1 MTSGPIYCKEETDLI
16 AGIQD
21 EILRLHAMGLL
32 DRLLVDK
39 ATKARILWGTDAYEN
54 RGPEYK
60 RNHQITPALITGENA
75 DVIKTRARKAL
86 EQQTERTRRHAEVFT
101 PPFLCARMIS
111 AADASWFGTATDK
124 FLTDQPVRFT
134 KSRTWKHYVDSRR
147 LEITC
152 GEAPYLVSRYD
163 ASTGEAIPIRH
174 RIGLLDRKLRAV
186 NENAADEEEWL
197 KWTLRAFQA
206 TYGYEFQGDN
216 LLIARVNLLM
226 TYEEYLYA
234 RWKRKPSPGEYRTI
248 VNTITWNIWQ
258 MDGLT
263 GQIPYSR
270 EDDWQETNLFKY
282 PETGTEQIQQPDCRI
297 YDWRRQKSL
306 LYQNVN
312 TGGRNMKFDFIIGN
326 PPYQDGD
333 SSASRK
339 PPMYHLFM
347 DASYKL
353 SKRVELITPAR
364 FLFNAGQTP
373 PAWNNKMLND
383 PHLKILYY
391 EPDSSKI
398 FPNIDI
404 RGGVVI
410 TYHDINKNFEIINI
424 FTPFPTL
431 TQIVKKVNAKTEKS
445 LNSIIFSQGLYHFSQ
460 KFFDDFPTASH
471 SMGAGTGNK
480 IVSAIFEKFPEP
492 FMATPSTKKNCI
504 KLLGRTKE
512 GRVYRYVKR
521 EYIIQNE
528 CINFFN
534 VFVPEGN
541 GSGKFGEPLAPPIIG
556 EPGTG
561 HTDTF
566 ISIGKFPT
574 VLEAEACVKYIKS
587 KFVRALL
594 GVLKATQHNPPSTW
608 KYVPLQDFTA
618 NSDIDWSQPVADID
632 RQLYQKYGLNDKEI
646 SFIETHV
653 KEMK

>member
-111 AADASWFGTATDK
+111 AADASWFGTVADK
-124 FLTDQPVRFT
+124 FLPDQPVRFT
-134 KSRTWKHYVDSRR
+134 KKKTWKHYVDSRR

-270 EDDWQETNLFKY
+270 EDDWQETNLFEY
-282 PETGTEQIQQPDCRI
+282 PETGAEQIQQPDCRI

-306 LYQNVN
+306 LYRNVN
-312 TGGRNMKFDFIIGN
+312 TGGRTMKFDFIIGN
-326 PPYQDGD
+326 PPYQEETE
-333 SSASRK
+333 SNSTRK
-339 PPMYHLFM
+339 PPIYHFFM
-347 DASYKL
+347 DAAFNMA
-353 SKRVELITPAR
+353 SKVELITPAR
-364 FLFNAGQTP
+364 FLFNAGYTP
-373 PAWNNKMLND
+373 KHWNEKMLND
-383 PHLKILYY
+383 PHFKILKY
-391 EPDSSKI
+391 EADSKKL
-398 FPNIDI
+398 FPNIDLK
-404 RGGVVI
+404 GGLVI
-410 TYHDINKNFEIINI
+410 SYWDQKAKFSPIVT
-424 FTPFPTL
+424 FT
-431 TQIVKKVNAKTEKS
+431 KYDE
-445 LNSIIFSQGLYHFSQ
+445 LNSILSKVKEATSHYLDGIIASPLNYSLTTKMKEDHPELLSRLRTSAFTTLHSIFYESLPNDNLKYIKIIGLLDGTRTERFIRKDYI
-460 KFFDDFPTASH
+460 KDG
-471 SMGAGTGNK
+471 MGILSK
-480 IVSAIFEKFPEP
+480 
-492 FMATPSTKKNCI
+492 
-504 KLLGRTKE
+504 
-512 GRVYRYVKR
+512 
-521 EYIIQNE
+521 
-528 CINFFN
+528 FN
-534 VFVPEGN
+534 VLLPKAI
-541 GSGKFGEPLAPPIIG
+541 GSGKFGERLSSEIIAPPDVG
-556 EPGTG
+556 YTQ
-561 HTDTF
+561 TF
-566 ISIGKFPT
+566 IGIGAFDT
-574 VLEAEACVKYIKS
+574 HREAVNTIKYIKT
-587 KFVRALL
+587 KFARALL
-594 GVLKATQHNPPSTW
+594 GILKITQDCPAPKW
-608 KYVPLQDFTA
+608 KYVPLQDFTE
-618 NSDIDWSQPVADID
+618 NSDIDWSQSIADID